1 MTDPQLFA
9 DTPGAIDDQGGRSRP
24 SAPGVGG
31 PDSASSRPVA
41 VPAGMPLA
49 ARLRPRDL
57 GEYVGQL
64 DALGADK
71 PLRAM
76 LDRGDLRSLL
86 LWGPPGVGK
95 TSLATV
101 IAAHVEAAW
110 TELSA
115 VTAGVKDVRRVI
127 EEGRSRSELRARRT
141 VLFIDEIH
149 RFNKG
154 QQDALLPG
162 VEAGWVTLIGA
173 TTENPFFELNAPL
186 LSRCQLI
193 RLEPL
198 SPTDLEVL
206 LARACEDPDRGL
218 GGRVELTEDAVR
230 HLVDVGDGD
239 ARASLSALEV
249 AAAAA
254 GVTGPAPDRR
264 PRADGGGV
272 SPADGEGDQVAGGAV
287 RPAGGEGDQV
297 AGGTDT
303 KVVVLDLDAV
313 ADAMRRFRYDK
324 TADGHYD
331 QVSAFIK
338 SLRGSNPDAA
348 VYWLLRMLESGE
360 DPRFLARRMVIFAS
374 EDVGLAD
381 RQALPLAVAAFD
393 ALDKVGLPEAR
404 YALLHAAIALAV
416 APKSNSIARALAAG
430 TELVRRAG
438 NLDVPAH
445 LRDAHYRGAQR
456 LGHGAGYDYPHDDPS
471 GFAAGQRYLPD
482 ALSGTQLYTPS
493 GHGHEGPVADHLA
506 SLRERARQAGRDERI
521 SSAAPSS
528 ADGAR
533 AADDPQATTSS
544 GTTTNDTDRPERT

>member
-9 DTPGAIDDQGGRSRP
+9 DTGAASDAPVRP
-24 SAPGVGG
+24 LHDA
-31 PDSASSRPVA
+31 ASSTGARRPGPL
-41 VPAGMPLA
+41 PAGMPLA
-49 ARLRPRDL
+49 ARLRPRNLD
-57 GEYVGQL
+57 EYVGQL
-64 DALGADK
+64 DALGPGK

-76 LDRGDLRSLL
+76 LDRGELRSLL

-95 TSLATV
+95 TSLASV

-127 EEGRSRSELRARRT
+127 EEGRSRMELRGRRT

-186 LSRCQLI
+186 LSRCQLV

-198 SPTDLEVL
+198 GAVDVATLLE
-206 LARACEDPDRGL
+206 RACTDPVRGF
-218 GGRVELTEDAVR
+218 GGRVRLTDEAR
-230 HLVDVGDGD
+230 AHLVAVGDGD

-254 GVTGPAPDRR
+254 GVTGPNAPTGPNAGPDA
-264 PRADGGGV
+264 PTGPDAAGV
-272 SPADGEGDQVAGGAV
+272 TGPDAGSVAASDATSDAEVV
-287 RPAGGEGDQV
+287 R
-297 AGGTDT
+297 
-303 KVVVLDLDAV
+303 LDLADV
-313 ADAMRRFRYDK
+313 ADAMRRFRYDRS
-324 TADGHYD
+324 ADGHYD

-338 SLRGSNPDAA
+338 SLRGSDPDAA
-348 VYWLLRMLESGE
+348 TYWLLRMLESGE

-404 YALLHAAIALAV
+404 YALVHAAIALAV
-416 APKSNSIARALAAG
+416 APKSNSVARALASG
-430 TELVRRAG
+430 TEMVRRAG
-438 NLDVPAH
+438 NLEVPAH

-482 ALSGTQLYTPS
+482 ALAGTVLYAPS

-506 SLRERARQAGRDERI
+506 GLRERARQAGRDGRP
-521 SSAAPSS
+521 SDGSPRTAP
-528 ADGAR
+528 G
-533 AADDPQATTSS
+533 S

>member
-1 MTDPQLFA
+1 MSDPQLFA
-9 DTPGAIDDQGGRSRP
+9 DTSP
-24 SAPGVGG
+24 SADEEGPAMTSTAAPRATAPVGRNRRPG
-31 PDSASSRPVA
+31 A

-57 GEYVGQL
+57 DEYVGQL
-64 DALGADK
+64 EALGPGK

-95 TSLATV
+95 TSLASV
-101 IAAHVEAAW
+101 IAAHVDAAW

-127 EEGRSRSELRARRT
+127 EEGRSRLDLRERRT

-162 VEAGWVTLIGA
+162 VESGWVTLIGA

-198 SPTDLEVL
+198 DADDVATL
-206 LARACEDPDRGL
+206 LARACTDPVRGF
-218 GGRVELTEDAVR
+218 GGRVVLTDQAR
-230 HLVDVGDGD
+230 DHLVAVGDGD

-249 AAAAA
+249 AAAAV
-254 GVTGPAPDRR
+254 GITGPVADDPDT
-264 PRADGGGV
+264 
-272 SPADGEGDQVAGGAV
+272 E
-287 RPAGGEGDQV
+287 
-297 AGGTDT
+297 
-303 KVVVLDLDAV
+303 VVHLDLAAV
-313 ADAMRRFRYDK
+313 ADAMQRFRYDK
-324 TADGHYD
+324 AADGHYD

-338 SLRGSNPDAA
+338 SLRGSDPDAA
-348 VYWLLRMLESGE
+348 TYWLLRMLESGE

-404 YALLHAAIALAV
+404 YALVHAALALAV
-416 APKSNSIARALAAG
+416 APKSNSVARALSAG
-430 TELVRRAG
+430 DQLVRRAG
-438 NLDVPAH
+438 NAEVPPH
-445 LRDAHYRGAQR
+445 LRDAHYRGAGQ

-471 GFAAGQRYLPD
+471 GFAAGQRYLPE
-482 ALSGTQLYTPS
+482 ALAGTVLYEPS
-493 GHGHEGPVADHLA
+493 RHGHEGPVAERLA
-506 SLRERARQAGRDERI
+506 SLREQARRAGRDRRPSGPTGSTSPI
-521 SSAAPSS
+521 SP
-528 ADGAR
+528 
-533 AADDPQATTSS
+533 TTS
-544 GTTTNDTDRPERT
+544 GTPTTDTDRPERT